1 MKDFVKKVCEELH
14 VNYSSSRS
22 IKYNN
27 RLITFKPANNRSER
41 CAAVRIGEDNI
52 LFSLLTPQ
60 YAAEFI
66 ERRA

>member
-1 MKDFVKKVCEELH
+1 MRNFVKKVCEELH
-14 VNYSSSRS
+14 IKYSSSRS
-22 IKYNN
+22 VEYNN
-27 RLITFKPANNRSER
+27 RLITFKPVSNRGER

>member
-1 MKDFVKKVCEELH
+1 MRDFVKKICDELH
-14 VNYSSSRS
+14 VNYSSSHS
-22 IKYNN
+22 IEYNN
-27 RLITFKPANNRSER
+27 RLVIFKPVSNRGER